1 MHHDPYNPL
10 IRGTLSAFFAE
21 SESGAQDTVSGLSA
35 TKGLE
40 PERCREDW

>member
-1 MHHDPYNPL
+1 MHYGALTPL
-10 IRGTLSAFFAE
+10 IRDVLSAFFAE
-21 SESGAQDTVSGLSA
+21 SKRGAQDTVSGLSA

>member
-1 MHHDPYNPL
+1 MRHVLYNPL
-10 IRGTLSAFFAE
+10 IRGALSAFFAE
-21 SESGAQDTVSGLSA
+21 SKRGTQDTVSGLSA

>member
-1 MHHDPYNPL
+1 MHYGALTTL
-10 IRGTLSAFFAE
+10 IRDVLSAFFAE
-21 SESGAQDTVSGLSA
+21 SKKGAQGLISGLSA

>member
-1 MHHDPYNPL
+1 MHHHPSNPL
-10 IRGTLSAFFAE
+10 IRGALSAFFAE
-21 SESGAQDTVSGLSA
+21 SENETQEVVSGLPA

>member
-1 MHHDPYNPL
+1 MHYDTSNPL

-21 SESGAQDTVSGLSA
+21 SENETQEAVSGLPA